1 MTRLEHVNID
11 SNVFYPWR
19 VQQNGE
25 APYGDATKEWMLK
38 HIAQLKPI
46 FTEFEDVI
54 DVVQAGFIGVW
65 GASSPPSTEL
75 FVLLKLLEIYLN

>member
-1 MTRLEHVNID
+1 MLLLLYELGDGFFQANK
-11 SNVFYPWR
+11 
-19 VQQNGE
+19 

-46 FTEFEDVI
+46 FTEYEDVI

-65 GASSPPSTEL
+65 GEC
-75 FVLLKLLEIYLN
+75 FVI